1 MSDVSPS
8 DATASTSSPSAPPA
22 GPETDVLVVGYGPVG
37 SVLSILLAQRGWRVT
52 VLERRR
58 RPYTLPRATSFDGET
73 ARLLAGTGIGGDLGR
88 ITEPGTGYQWRTA
101 DGRTLLDIE
110 FTTEGPY
117 GWPDANTMHQPA
129 LEELLAARAAR
140 LPEITV
146 LRDRRVVDLADGP
159 DGVTVTAEDEEGTAR
174 TFSARWV
181 VGCDGAN
188 SFVRE
193 RTGVSV
199 TDLGFSYEWL
209 LCDVELRAPRAFV
222 PTNVQLC
229 DPARPTTLVG
239 SGPGHRRWEFMRL
252 PGERAADL
260 NREET
265 AWRLLAPYGVTP
277 DTARLLRSTTYIFQA
292 RWADDWRAGHVL
304 LAGDAAHLMPPFAG
318 QGMCSGV
325 RDVVGL
331 AWRLDLVLRGRAP
344 ESLLDSYTEERKA
357 QVRES
362 ILASVQ
368 LGRLICVT
376 DPAAAA
382 ERDATVLANRHG
394 RGPGRP
400 DPARPVTCGLLH
412 GPDGSGAG
420 GRVPPAGEVLPHGR
434 LCEPSGAEPMADPVG
449 RGFVLFVTPGA
460 EEGLT
465 PDRMSF
471 LRDLGAPVV
480 RLRPA
485 AGAYDGTGG
494 VVDAVDADGVLRAYL
509 DRYGATAL
517 LVRPD
522 YHVFGAASGP
532 AAASTLVDGLRTRL
546 TARTPATA
554 GRAG

>member
-1 MSDVSPS
+1 MSDVSTA
-8 DATASTSSPSAPPA
+8 DAKTSTGP
-22 GPETDVLVVGYGPVG
+22 PETDVLVVGYGPVG
-37 SVLSILLAQRGWRVT
+37 SVLSVLLAQRGWRVT

-73 ARLLAGTGIGGDLGR
+73 ARLLAGTGIGGELGR

-101 DGRTLLDIE
+101 DGKTLLDIE
-110 FTTEGPY
+110 FTTEGRY
-117 GWPDANTMHQPA
+117 GWPDANTMHQPS
-129 LEELLAARAAR
+129 LEELLAARAAK
-140 LPEITV
+140 LAGITV
-146 LRDRRVVDLADGP
+146 LRGSRVVDIADGP
-159 DGVTVTAEDEEGTAR
+159 AGVTVTAEDDEGAQR
-174 TFSARWV
+174 TFRARWV

-188 SFVRE
+188 SFVRD
-193 RTGVSV
+193 RMGVSV

-209 LCDVELRAPRAFV
+209 LCDVELREPRAFV

-252 PGERAADL
+252 PGERAAEL

-265 AWRLLAPYGVTP
+265 AWRLLAPFGVTP

-292 RWADDWRAGHVL
+292 RWADEWRVGHLL

-344 ESLLDSYTEERKA
+344 ESLLDTYTEERGA

-382 ERDATVLANRHG
+382 ERDATVLANQRG

-400 DPARPVTCGLLH
+400 DPARPVTGGLLH
-412 GPDGSGAG
+412 RPEGADPDT
-420 GRVPPAGEVLPHGR
+420 RVPPAGEVLPHGR
-434 LCEPSGAEPMADPVG
+434 LLPPSGGAPLDDPVC
-449 RGFVLFVTPGA
+449 RGFVLFAKSEA
-460 EEGLT
+460 ELGLT
-465 PDRMSF
+465 LDRLSF
-471 LRDLGAPVV
+471 LRGAGAEVV
-480 RLRPA
+480 RLWPA
-485 AGAYDGTGG
+485 GTSHEATDD
-494 VVDAVDADGVLRAYL
+494 VVDAVDADGVLRGFL

-522 YHVFGAASGP
+522 YHVFGAAAS
-532 AAASTLVDGLRTRL
+532 AAGVAALVDDLRTRL
-546 TARTPATA
+546 TAPAPAPA

>member
-1 MSDVSPS
+1 MSVVSPD
-8 DATASTSSPSAPPA
+8 DAMRSASSLQ
-22 GPETDVLVVGYGPVG
+22 TDVLVVGYGPVG
-37 SVLSILLAQRGWRVT
+37 SVLSVLLAQRGWRVT

-73 ARLLAGTGIGGDLGR
+73 ARLLAGTGIGGELGR

-101 DGRTLLDIE
+101 DGKTLLDIE

-129 LEELLAARAAR
+129 LEELLAARAAQ
-140 LPEITV
+140 LPGITV
-146 LRDRRVVDLADGP
+146 LRDRRVVDIADGP
-159 DGVTVTAEDEEGTAR
+159 AGVTVTAEDDEGAAQ

-193 RTGVSV
+193 RMGVSV

-209 LCDVELRAPRAFV
+209 LCDVELREPRAFV

-265 AWRLLAPYGVTP
+265 AWRLLAPFDVTP

-292 RWADDWRAGHVL
+292 RWADEWRVGHVL

-325 RDVVGL
+325 RDVVNL
-331 AWRLDLVLRGRAP
+331 AWRLDLVLRGTAP
-344 ESLLDSYTEERKA
+344 ESLLDTYTEERRA

-382 ERDATVLANRHG
+382 ERDATVLANRRG
-394 RGPGRP
+394 ARGPGRP
-400 DPARPVTCGLLH
+400 DPARPITCGLLH
-412 GPDGSGAG
+412 RPDGAAPDT
-420 GRVPPAGEVLPHGR
+420 RVPPAGEVLPHAR
-434 LCEPSGAEPMADPVG
+434 LLRPSGAEPPADPVG
-449 RGFVLFVTPGA
+449 RGFVLYVMSEA
-460 EEGLT
+460 EPDLT
-465 PDRMSF
+465 PDRRSF
-471 LRDLGAPVV
+471 LREAGAEVV
-480 RLRPA
+480 RLWPA
-485 AGAYDGTGG
+485 GTSYDGTGG
-494 VVDAVDADGVLRAYL
+494 VADVVDAVDADGVLRGYL
-509 DRYGATAL
+509 DRYGASAL

-522 YHVFGAASGP
+522 YHVFGAAADP
-532 AAASTLVDGLRTRL
+532 AGVTALVDDLRTHL
-546 TARTPATA
+546 TAPAPTPAGHT
-554 GRAG
+554 G

>member
-1 MSDVSPS
+1 MSVVPTDDPMTSGGSPQ
-8 DATASTSSPSAPPA
+8 
-22 GPETDVLVVGYGPVG
+22 PEPGTDVLVVGYGPVG
-37 SVLSILLAQRGWRVT
+37 SVLSVLLAQRGWRVT

-73 ARLLAGTGIGGDLGR
+73 ARLLAGTGIGGELGR

-129 LEELLAARAAR
+129 LEEVLAARAAQ
-140 LPEITV
+140 LPGITV
-146 LRDRRVVDLADGP
+146 LRDRRVVDITDGP
-159 DGVTVTAEDEEGTAR
+159 DGVTVTAEDDEGAPR
-174 TFSARWV
+174 TFTARWV

-188 SFVRE
+188 SFVRD
-193 RTGVSV
+193 RMGVSV

-209 LCDVELRAPRAFV
+209 LCDVELREPRAFE

-265 AWRLLAPYGVTP
+265 AWRLLAPFDVTP

-292 RWADDWRAGHVL
+292 RWADEWRAGHVL

-331 AWRLDLVLRGRAP
+331 AWRLDLVLRGTAP
-344 ESLLDSYTEERKA
+344 ESLLDSYTEERRA

-376 DPAAAA
+376 DAADAA
-382 ERDATVLANRHG
+382 ERDATVLANRRG

-412 GPDGSGAG
+412 RPEGADADT
-420 GRVPPAGEVLPHGR
+420 RVPPAGEVLPHGR
-434 LCEPSGAEPMADPVG
+434 LLGPAGAPLEDPVD
-449 RGFVLFVTPGA
+449 RGFVLFAKA
-460 EEGLT
+460 ETEPALS
-465 PDRMSF
+465 PDRLSF
-471 LRDLGAPVV
+471 LRDVGAGVV
-480 RLRPA
+480 RLWPV
-485 AGAYDGTGG
+485 GTSYDGTAGAT
-494 VVDAVDADGVLRAYL
+494 DAVDADGVLRAYL

-522 YHVFGAASGP
+522 YHVFGTAAGP
-532 AAASTLVDGLRTRL
+532 AGVSALVDDLR
-546 TARTPATA
+546 AQATA
-554 GRAG
+554 AAPANAGLAG